1 MNTDITPTAAELTQP
16 PTGLAMSA
24 EGKFIARISAIG
36 CPDCGAHGHWEPT
49 RTKDALLSLTCATCG
64 AVITYRPGSSLRSE
78 SERIICVSCGSD
90 DLEPIESD
98 LQSLRY
104 RCKACGEITQ
114 R

>member
-1 MNTDITPTAAELTQP
+1 MNTDITPTAAGLTQP

-24 EGKFIARISAIG
+24 EEKFIATISSIG
-36 CPDCGAHGHWEPT
+36 CSDCGVQSHWEST
-49 RTKDALLSLTCATCG
+49 RSKDALLSLKCATCG
-64 AVITYRPGSSLRSE
+64 AVITYSPGSSLRSKT
-78 SERIICVSCGSD
+78 ERIICVSCGSD